1 MKSYGTIQWR
11 ETNRTEQSRFGS
23 MYIHFQEKCLRGYD
37 KDRYYEPGKTFD
49 YSVIRVDEKCL
60 TQLSNAEKNFLKN
73 LGLKI

>member
-11 ETNRTEQSRFGS
+11 ETNGTEKSRFGP
-23 MYIHFQEKCLRGYD
+23 MYIHFQERFLREYD
-37 KDRYYEPGKTFD
+37 KDKYYGPGKRFN
-49 YSVIRVDEKCL
+49 YSVIRVDEKCA